1 MAVVLITVD
10 TELSA
15 GMQRR
20 GVAPRANFDS
30 SILGRCADGDFGIGW
45 QMATLDRYGLKGVF
59 FVDPL
64 PALVLGDDLIGEI
77 VRPILDA
84 GHEVQL
90 RAHTEWLEWAER
102 IPSTQRLGQSIGDFP
117 LADQMRLLEYGCEV
131 LERVGASRPI
141 AFRAG
146 NFGAND
152 DTLRAAAQIGLT
164 WDSSVNAAFLGGECR
179 VAFPAERNAPTAM
192 FGVREVPVSGLFD
205 TPGHFR
211 PAQVNAL
218 SSWEMRAAL
227 EHAAAIDHPAFTIV
241 THSFEMLSRDRSQPN
256 GAVIKR
262 FEAMAEAIASTP
274 GLEAKGFI
282 DLDLALPTGPDA
294 PRLSA
299 NRVRTFARVAEQA
312 IATLRYENALRRA

>member
-15 GMQRR
+15 GMHRR

-30 SILGRCADGDFGIGW
+30 SIVGRCATGDFGIGW
-45 QMATLDRYGLKGVF
+45 QMATLDRHGLKGVF

-64 PALVLGDDLIGEI
+64 PALVVGEDLIGEI

-90 RAHTEWLEWAER
+90 HAHTEWLEWADR
-102 IPSTQRLGQSIGDFP
+102 IPSTQRIGQSIGDFS
-117 LADQMRLLEYGCEV
+117 LDDQARLLAYGCDV
-131 LERVGASRPI
+131 LERLGAPRPI

-152 DTLRAAAQIGLT
+152 DTLRAAARIGLV
-164 WDSSVNAAFLGGECR
+164 WDSSVNAAFLGSACR
-179 VAFPAERNAPTAM
+179 VAFPAERNAPTALL
-192 FGVREVPVSGLFD
+192 GVREVPVSGLFD

-227 EHAAAIDHPAFTIV
+227 AHAAAIDHPAFTIV

-262 FEAMAEAIASTP
+262 FEAMADAIASTP
-274 GLEAKGFI
+274 GLETKGFV
-282 DLDLALPTGPDA
+282 DLDVAVPTGPDA

-299 NRVRTFARVAEQA
+299 NRVRTLARIAEQA